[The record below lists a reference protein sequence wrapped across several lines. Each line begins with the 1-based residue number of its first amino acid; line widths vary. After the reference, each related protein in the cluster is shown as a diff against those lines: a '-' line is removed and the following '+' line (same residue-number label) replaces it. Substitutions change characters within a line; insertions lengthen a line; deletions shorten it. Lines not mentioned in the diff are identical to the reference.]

1 MAAAPV
7 APAAVSL
14 GYLVVGLLAFVV
26 FMVCLALRAV
36 WLHTFGRILEV
47 VADALDFRVLH
58 RSFHFGHPVRVVNRT
73 VLNALERVAERSQAG
88 VGYFFHGAAVIAA
101 WTAREVASLGADVL
115 AWGHWLQRVHLPRW
129 VKALI
134 YATFPPALIARLSAA
149 IADAHLPHIKRIT
162 NIRRGLNRRTVAAMI
177 AAAIGTLPKPH
188 GIHIRLPHLWHEFE
202 EWRGYTRR
210 QLRRLAWVGSFAG
223 PAALVAVG
231 LERMGLSWLR
241 CRSLSKLA
249 RRVGCGGFGV
259 LDMLIGGTMEAFVL
273 SDLCRFT
280 SLLTRATEQV
290 RPALLRLVDVEQTLL
305 ACPGNSAPD
314 RLHMPPLDIPPLV
327 NESVLAV

>member
-1 MAAAPV
+1 VAAAPV

-101 WTAREVASLGADVL
+101 WTARELASLGTDVL

-149 IADAHLPHIKRIT
+149 IADAH
-162 NIRRGLNRRTVAAMI
+162 V
-177 AAAIGTLPKPH
+177 
-188 GIHIRLPHLWHEFE
+188 PHLTRVVVHRVSNTISRTIVRVVKVTANAATIPLAGVLIFPRIRALEH
-202 EWRGYTRR
+202 WRGYTRR

>member
-1 MAAAPV
+1 VAAAPV

-58 RSFHFGHPVRVVNRT
+58 RSFHFGHPVRVVNRA

-101 WTAREVASLGADVL
+101 WTAREVASLGTDVL

-149 IADAHLPHIKRIT
+149 IADAHVPHLTRVVVT
-162 NIRRGLNRRTVAAMI
+162 RTVRPVVQRVTRIVKATAG
-177 AAAIGTLPKPH
+177 AVAIPGVLWGTLP
-188 GIHIRLPHLWHEFE
+188 RL
-202 EWRGYTRR
+202 R
-210 QLRRLAWVGSFAG
+210 
-223 PAALVAVG
+223 G
-231 LERMGLSWLR
+231 LERWRTRTGARLRNLERSIAGVSALALVGTALARLGLNWLR
-241 CRSLSKLA
+241 CR
-249 RRVGCGGFGV
+249 RVGRVGKAVCGMDSQLLG
-259 LDMLIGGTMEAFVL
+259 
-273 SDLCRFT
+273 
-280 SLLTRATEQV
+280 SLLADATLIIGTISIVELTRGTQRLMPAITDATGYLV
-290 RPALLRLVDVEQTLL
+290 RE
-305 ACPGNSAPD
+305 APQAWND
-314 RLHMPPLDIPPLV
+314 APRD
-327 NESVLAV
+327 VLAAALRELPDFPG